1 MTHILQNMLGET
13 LIVQRKLDSI
23 ILHTQHKH
31 ELDKFILN
39 FKSYLLSKEFNA
51 FCDRYTSEQSK
62 KFVQELTSSLFE
74 IERTNAQTPKNI
86 DEHFAFIKYMLCVLI
101 RPMIS
106 LTTQINTESIDKYE
120 AKFNMTLLDFLEE
133 K

>member
-23 ILHTQHKH
+23 ILHSQHKL

-51 FCDRYTSEQSK
+51 FCDRYTSEQSE
-62 KFVQELTSSLFE
+62 KFVQELTSSLFK
-74 IERTNAQTPKNI
+74 IERTNAQRPENI
-86 DEHFAFIKYMLCVLI
+86 NDHFAFINYMLCVLA
-101 RPMIS
+101 RPMIR
-106 LTTQINTESIDKYE
+106 LTTQINTESINKYE
-120 AKFNMTLLDFLEE
+120 GSELK
-133 K
+133 

>member
-23 ILHTQHKH
+23 VLHAQHKL

-51 FCDRYTSEQSK
+51 FCDRYNSEQSE

-74 IERTNAQTPKNI
+74 IERTNAQTPENI
-86 DEHFAFIKYMLCVLI
+86 NDHFALINYMLCVLAQ
-101 RPMIS
+101 PMIS
-106 LTTQINTESIDKYE
+106 LTMQINAESIDKYE
-120 AKFNMTLLDFLEE
+120 AKIE
-133 K
+133 KV

>member
-23 ILHTQHKH
+23 ILHTQHKR
-31 ELDKFILN
+31 ELDKFILT

-51 FCDRYTSEQSK
+51 FCDRYNSEQSE

-74 IERTNAQTPKNI
+74 IERINGQTPENI
-86 DEHFAFIKYMLCVLI
+86 NEHFALINYMLCVLI
-101 RPMIS
+101 RPMIR
-106 LTTQINTESIDKYE
+106 LTMQINTESINKYE
-120 AKFNMTLLDFLEE
+120 TKFI
-133 K
+133 

>member
-1 MTHILQNMLGET
+1 MTHVLQNMLAET

-23 ILHTQHKH
+23 ILHTQHKL

-51 FCDRYTSEQSK
+51 FCDRYNSEQNEN
-62 KFVQELTSSLFE
+62 FVQELTSSLFE
-74 IERTNAQTPKNI
+74 IERTNAQMPENI
-86 DEHFAFIKYMLCVLI
+86 NEHFAHINYMLCVLA

-106 LTTQINTESIDKYE
+106 LTMQINTESINKME
-120 AKFNMTLLDFLEE
+120 VTE
-133 K
+133 

>member
-39 FKSYLLSKEFNA
+39 FKSYLLSKEFNS
-51 FCDRYTSEQSK
+51 FCDRYNSEQSE

-74 IERTNAQTPKNI
+74 IEKTNEQIPENI
-86 DEHFAFIKYMLCVLI
+86 NEHFAFINYMLCVLAQ
-101 RPMIS
+101 PMIDF
-106 LTTQINTESIDKYE
+106 TMQINTRSINKYE
-120 AKFNMTLLDFLEE
+120 AKFI
-133 K
+133 

>member
-51 FCDRYTSEQSK
+51 FCDRYNSEQTE

-74 IERTNAQTPKNI
+74 IEKTNAQLPENI
-86 DEHFAFIKYMLCVLI
+86 NEHFACINYMLCVLA
-101 RPMIS
+101 RPMIYF
-106 LTTQINTESIDKYE
+106 TMQINTESINKYE
-120 AKFNMTLLDFLEE
+120 AKFI
-133 K
+133 